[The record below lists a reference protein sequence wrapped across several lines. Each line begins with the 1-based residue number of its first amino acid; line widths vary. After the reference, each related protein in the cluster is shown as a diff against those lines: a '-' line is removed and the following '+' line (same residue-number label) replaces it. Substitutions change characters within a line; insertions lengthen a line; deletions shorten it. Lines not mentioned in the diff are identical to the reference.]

1 MWSPFKAYTA
11 NCDAEEREAG
21 MEISTKEV
29 ALFIVYPDKESNKYS
44 RGVVGLLTGS
54 ERFPGAGVLSSKG
67 ALRSGAGFCRYIG
80 ENQFCNSL
88 VLNSCPEIV
97 IGEGKCDSFLVGS
110 GISDIFHD
118 SRSDL
123 ARRLLTNPSMYR
135 EERGWL
141 VLDAGAMDLILDFT
155 SLVPTVI
162 TPHSGELQRLLKKKG
177 VEVEVQTIL
186 KDPVHF
192 ANLASTLFSC
202 AVLLKG
208 ATTVVAFKGFSE
220 EVKADCHYLACAGT
234 GDILAGFLTGFLAL
248 TKPKSE
254 REFVRACAA
263 AAYLHNLSAKIAS
276 ESFEGPG
283 HPIIASDVA
292 DNLPNAYL
300 WAARKD
306 KLE

>member
-1 MWSPFKAYTA
+1 MSLFSGEDAYSFLVFP
-11 NCDAEEREAG
+11 DA
-21 MEISTKEV
+21 S
-29 ALFIVYPDKESNKYS
+29 SNKYS
-44 RGVVGLLTGS
+44 RGVAGLLTGS
-54 ERFPGAGVLSSKG
+54 DRFPGAGVLSSKG

-110 GISDIFHD
+110 GISDI
-118 SRSDL
+118 SQGPRGDL
-123 ARRLLTNPSMYR
+123 ARRLLTDPSMYR
-135 EERGWL
+135 KERGWL

-155 SLVPTVI
+155 SAVPIVI
-162 TPHSGELQRLLKKKG
+162 TPHSGELQRLFKKRG
-177 VEVEVQTIL
+177 IEVEAQTIL

-192 ANLASTLFSC
+192 AKLASDLFSC

-234 GDILAGFLTGFLAL
+234 GDVLAGFLTGFLAL

-254 REFVRACAA
+254 RELVRTCAV

-276 ESFEGPG
+276 KSFEGPG

>member
-1 MWSPFKAYTA
+1 MA
-11 NCDAEEREAG
+11 NCDAEAREVG
-21 MEISTKEV
+21 MEINAKEV

-80 ENQFCNSL
+80 ESQFCNSL
-88 VLNSCPEIV
+88 VLNSCPEMV
-97 IGEGKCDSFLVGS
+97 MGEGKCDSFLIGS
-110 GISDIFHD
+110 GISDISQG
-118 SRSDL
+118 SRGDL
-123 ARRLLTNPSMYR
+123 ARRLLTDPFMYR
-135 EERGWL
+135 KERGWL
-141 VLDAGAMDLILDFT
+141 VLDAGAMDLILDSPST
-155 SLVPTVI
+155 VPTVI
-162 TPHSGELQRLLKKKG
+162 TPHSGELQRLFKKRG
-177 VEVEVQTIL
+177 IEVETQAIL

-192 ANLASTLFSC
+192 AKLASGLFSC

-208 ATTVVAFKGFSE
+208 SCTVVADGNFVE
-220 EVKADCHYLACAGT
+220 EVNADCHFLACAGT
-234 GDILAGFLTGFLAL
+234 GDVLAGFLAGFLAL
-248 TKPKSE
+248 TKPKGE

-276 ESFEGPG
+276 ESLEGPG

>member
-1 MWSPFKAYTA
+1 MSLFSGE
-11 NCDAEEREAG
+11 DAR
-21 MEISTKEV
+21 SFLV
-29 ALFIVYPDKESNKYS
+29 FPDASSNKYS
-44 RGVVGLLTGS
+44 RGVAGLLTGS
-54 ERFPGAGVLSSKG
+54 HRFPGAGVLSSKG
-67 ALRSGAGFCRYIG
+67 ALRSGAGFCRYMG
-80 ENQFCNSL
+80 EGQFCNSL
-88 VLNSCPEIV
+88 VLGSCPEIV
-97 IGEGKCDSFLVGS
+97 MGEGICDSFLMGS

-123 ARRLLTNPSMYR
+123 AKRIFADSSMYR
-135 EERGWL
+135 RERGWL
-141 VLDAGAMDLILDFT
+141 VLDAGGMDLILD
-155 SLVPTVI
+155 SSPAVPTVI

-192 ANLASTLFSC
+192 AKLASGLFSC

-208 ATTVVAFKGFSE
+208 SCTVVADGNFVE
-220 EVKADCHYLACAGT
+220 EVNADCHFLACAGT
-234 GDILAGFLTGFLAL
+234 GDVLAGFLAGFLASY
-248 TKPKSE
+248 KPEGKE
-254 REFVRACAA
+254 EFVKACAA
-263 AAYLHNLSAKIAS
+263 AVYLHNLSAKIAS
-276 ESFEGPG
+276 KSFEGPG

>member
-1 MWSPFKAYTA
+1 MSLFFGE
-11 NCDAEEREAG
+11 DAR
-21 MEISTKEV
+21 SFLV
-29 ALFIVYPDKESNKYS
+29 FPDASSNKYS
-44 RGVVGLLTGS
+44 RGVIGLLTGS
-54 ERFPGAGVLSSKG
+54 DRFPGAGVLSSKG

-97 IGEGKCDSFLVGS
+97 IGEGKCDSFLIGS
-110 GISDIFHD
+110 GISNIFHD

-123 ARRLLTNPSMYR
+123 AMRLLVDSSMYR
-135 EERGWL
+135 EEGAWL
-141 VLDAGAMDLILDFT
+141 VLDAGGMDLILD
-155 SLVPTVI
+155 SSPAVPTVI
-162 TPHSGELQRLLKKKG
+162 TPHSGELQRLFKKRG
-177 VEVEVQTIL
+177 IEVEAQAIL

-192 ANLASTLFSC
+192 AKLASSLFSC

-208 ATTVVAFKGFSE
+208 STTVVAFKGFSE

-234 GDILAGFLTGFLAL
+234 GDVLAGFLTGFLAL

-254 REFVRACAA
+254 RELVRTCAV

-276 ESFEGPG
+276 KSLEGPG

>member
-1 MWSPFKAYTA
+1 MA
-11 NCDAEEREAG
+11 
-21 MEISTKEV
+21 
-29 ALFIVYPDKESNKYS
+29 
-44 RGVVGLLTGS
+44 GLLTGS
-54 ERFPGAGVLSSKG
+54 DRFPGAGVLSSKG

-97 IGEGKCDSFLVGS
+97 MGIGKCDSFLIGS

-123 ARRLLTNPSMYR
+123 AMRLLVDSSMYR

-141 VLDAGAMDLILDFT
+141 VLDAGGMDLIFD
-155 SLVPTVI
+155 SSPAVPTVI

-192 ANLASTLFSC
+192 ANLASSLFSC

-208 ATTVVAFKGFSE
+208 SCTVVADGNFVE
-220 EVKADCHYLACAGT
+220 EVNADCHFLACAGT
-234 GDILAGFLTGFLAL
+234 GDVLAGFLAGFLASC
-248 TKPKSE
+248 KPEEKE
-254 REFVRACAA
+254 EFVKACAA
-263 AAYLHNLSAKIAS
+263 AVYLHNLSAKIAS
-276 ESFEGPG
+276 KSFEGPG
-283 HPIIASDVA
+283 HPIVASDVA

>member
-1 MWSPFKAYTA
+1 MA
-11 NCDAEEREAG
+11 
-21 MEISTKEV
+21 
-29 ALFIVYPDKESNKYS
+29 
-44 RGVVGLLTGS
+44 GLLTGS
-54 ERFPGAGVLSSKG
+54 DRFPGAGVLSSKG

-80 ENQFCNSL
+80 ESQFCNSL

-97 IGEGKCDSFLVGS
+97 MDMGKCDSFLVGS
-110 GISDIFHD
+110 GISDISHD
-118 SRSDL
+118 PRGDL
-123 ARRLLTNPSMYR
+123 ARSLLTDLSLYR
-135 EERGWL
+135 EGRGWL
-141 VLDAGAMDLILDFT
+141 VLDAGAMDLILNSP
-155 SLVPTVI
+155 SLIPTVI
-162 TPHSGELQRLLKKKG
+162 TPHSGELQRLFKKRG
-177 VEVEVQTIL
+177 VEVEAQAIL

-192 ANLASTLFSC
+192 AKLASDLFSC

-208 ATTVVAFKGFSE
+208 AITVAAFKGFSE
-220 EVKADCHYLACAGT
+220 EIKADCHYLACAGT
-234 GDILAGFLTGFLAL
+234 GDVLAGFLTGFLAL

-254 REFVRACAA
+254 RELVRTCAV

-276 ESFEGPG
+276 KSFEGPG

>member
-1 MWSPFKAYTA
+1 MSLFSGE
-11 NCDAEEREAG
+11 DAC
-21 MEISTKEV
+21 SFLV
-29 ALFIVYPDKESNKYS
+29 FPDASSNKYS
-44 RGVVGLLTGS
+44 RGVAGLLTGS
-54 ERFPGAGVLSSKG
+54 DSFPGAGVLSSKG
-67 ALRSGAGFCRYIG
+67 ALRSGAGFCRYVG
-80 ENQFCNSL
+80 ESQFCNSL

-123 ARRLLTNPSMYR
+123 VMRLLVDSSMYR

-141 VLDAGAMDLILDFT
+141 VLDAGGMDLILD
-155 SLVPTVI
+155 SSSAVPTVI
-162 TPHSGELQRLLKKKG
+162 TPHSGELQRLFKKRG
-177 VEVEVQTIL
+177 IEIEAQAIL
-186 KDPVHF
+186 KDPVHS
-192 ANLASTLFSC
+192 AKLASGLFSC

-208 ATTVVAFKGFSE
+208 SCTVVADGNFVE
-220 EVKADCHYLACAGT
+220 EVNADCHFLACAGT
-234 GDILAGFLTGFLAL
+234 GDVLAGFLAGFLAAC
-248 TKPKSE
+248 KPEGKE
-254 REFVRACAA
+254 KFVKACAA
-263 AAYLHNLSAKIAS
+263 AVYFHNLAAKIAS
-276 ESFEGPG
+276 KSFEGPG

>member
-1 MWSPFKAYTA
+1 MAQLVMQ
-11 NCDAEEREAG
+11 CRREG
-21 MEISTKEV
+21 MNMALSLKESSS
-29 ALFIVYPDKESNKYS
+29 FIIYPNKDSNKYS
-44 RGVVGLLTGS
+44 RGVAGLLTGS
-54 ERFPGAGVLSSKG
+54 KCFPGAGVLSAKA
-67 ALRSGAGFCRYIG
+67 ALRSGAGFCRYMG
-80 ENQFCNSL
+80 EGQFCNSL
-88 VLNSCPEIV
+88 VLGSCPEIV
-97 IGEGKCDSFLVGS
+97 LGEGACDSFLIGS
-110 GISDIFHD
+110 GISDILCD
-118 SRSDL
+118 PRRDL
-123 ARRLLTNPSMYR
+123 AKRIFSDPSIYR
-135 EERGWL
+135 ENRGWL
-141 VLDAGAMDLILDFT
+141 VLDAGGMDLILD
-155 SLVPTVI
+155 SSPAVPTVI

-177 VEVEVQTIL
+177 VEAQAQTIL
-186 KDPVHF
+186 EDPVHF
-192 ANLASTLFSC
+192 ANLASSLFSC

-208 ATTVVAFKGFSE
+208 STTVVAFKGFSE

-234 GDILAGFLTGFLAL
+234 GDVLAGFLAGFLAL

-276 ESFEGPG
+276 KSFDGPG

>member
-1 MWSPFKAYTA
+1 MSLFSGE
-11 NCDAEEREAG
+11 DAHSFL
-21 MEISTKEV
+21 I
-29 ALFIVYPDKESNKYS
+29 FPDATSNKYS
-44 RGVVGLLTGS
+44 RGVAGLLTGS
-54 ERFPGAGVLSSKG
+54 DRFPGAGVLSSKG

-80 ENQFCNSL
+80 ESQFCNSL
-88 VLNSCPEIV
+88 VLNSCSEMV
-97 IGEGKCDSFLVGS
+97 MGVGKCDSFLIGS

-123 ARRLLTNPSMYR
+123 AMRLLVDSSMYR

-141 VLDAGAMDLILDFT
+141 VLDAGGMDLILH
-155 SLVPTVI
+155 SPPAVPAVI
-162 TPHSGELQRLLKKKG
+162 TPHSGELQKLLKKKG
-177 VEVEVQTIL
+177 VEAEAGSIL
-186 KDPVHF
+186 KDPIHF
-192 ANLASTLFSC
+192 ANLASRLFSC

-234 GDILAGFLTGFLAL
+234 GDVLAGFLTGFLAL

-283 HPIIASDVA
+283 HPIIASDIA

>member
-1 MWSPFKAYTA
+1 MWSPFKTYTA
-11 NCDAEEREAG
+11 NCDAEKRGAG
-21 MEISTKEV
+21 MEISANEV
-29 ALFIVYPDKESNKYS
+29 ASFIVYPDKESNKYS
-44 RGVVGLLTGS
+44 RGIVGLLTGS
-54 ERFPGAGVLSSKG
+54 NRFPGAGVLSSKG

-80 ENQFCNSL
+80 ESQFCNSL
-88 VLNSCPEIV
+88 VLNSCPEMVMGI
-97 IGEGKCDSFLVGS
+97 GKCDSFLVGS
-110 GISDIFHD
+110 GISDISQD
-118 SRSDL
+118 PRGDL
-123 ARRLLTNPSMYR
+123 VRRLLTDPSMYR
-135 EERGWL
+135 EQRGWL

-162 TPHSGELQRLLKKKG
+162 TPHSGELQRLFKKRG
-177 VEVEVQTIL
+177 IEVEAQAIL

-192 ANLASTLFSC
+192 AKLASGLFSC

-208 ATTVVAFKGFSE
+208 SCTVVADRNFVE
-220 EVKADCHYLACAGT
+220 EVNADCHFLACAGT
-234 GDILAGFLTGFLAL
+234 GDVLAGFLAGFLASC
-248 TKPKSE
+248 KPEGKE
-254 REFVRACAA
+254 EFVKACATA
-263 AAYLHNLSAKIAS
+263 VYLHNLAAKIAS